1 MNIET
6 IKTLNKLK
14 NNSLIYKKKIA
25 ISKNKLILQIV
36 KVLYKEGYILS
47 YKSKGNLDLEVN
59 LRAYTRIPTF
69 KYLKICSSP
78 SRTIVLSSKQIAS
91 LNTKK
96 SLYIFSTNQGV
107 MTGND
112 CKTLKLGGT
121 LLFCC

>member
-6 IKTLNKLK
+6 IKILNKLK
-14 NNSLIYKKKIA
+14 NNSLIYKKKII
-25 ISKNKLILQIV
+25 ISRSKLIAQII

-47 YKSKGNLDLEVN
+47 YKNKENLGLEVN

-78 SRTIVLSSKQIAS
+78 SKTIILSSKQIGS

-96 SLYIFSTNQGV
+96 NLYVFSTNQGV
-107 MTGND
+107 MTGNE
-112 CKTLKLGGT
+112 CKALGLGGT